1 MTSTT
6 QRLFALLGTLVLLPH
21 IVAAQSLTGV
31 IIGSVRDAQGGV
43 LAGAVVRVTSPALI
57 GRELKTVTTEK
68 GQLRF
73 PALPP
78 GSYSLDIQMTG
89 FAAYHEDDI
98 LISAGATIERS
109 AVLHLAGIAESVTVQ
124 GAGSR
129 IEARSSG
136 LETRFGSDDLRAI
149 PTGRFSMFD
158 LVKTAPGISPTS
170 PASGTTA
177 NLSVTSVSALGSGV
191 NENQFLIDGTNFTC
205 PCSGVA
211 RSEPGIDFI
220 QEVQIQSIGASAEYG
235 NLQGAVINVITRQGS
250 ETFQYDASYYGQ
262 SSALTSQ
269 PVVLPVAAGSQPT
282 SGYVRGQYRDF
293 TTNLGGPAVRDRLW
307 VFGGYQYLRDYD
319 SQPGVDPRFPRTYE
333 QDKGFGKLTWRLAP
347 GMQLMQSVHV
357 EAWVNPPPPTIATPF
372 EATTRNH
379 ATVPAITFGHLTHTT
394 SPNTVWDARVGRFVV
409 DEERPPSTG
418 DLTTASHFDR
428 ATGVTTGAPQT
439 FGERNYFRTTAKA
452 TITHY
457 QTGLFSA
464 DHQWKLGGSFERGEH
479 RHGTVIP
486 TGVRFVDNG
495 GRPFQSIARDP
506 FPDGGLSNTIS
517 LFASD
522 AVTTGERVTI
532 NLGVRYDHSRAVS
545 QDLHT
550 LDLRG
555 RDTDAIIPGLGTLY
569 TWNTLS
575 PRVGVTA
582 KMSSDGRTMLRASY
596 GRFTQGVLTGEFGS
610 FHTGVSPITTMAF
623 DVATGGYTSLVSV
636 VDPKTQ
642 LRLDPDIRAPHSD
655 EYSIGVDRELG
666 RDLAVAV
673 AYVHKDGTDFIGW
686 TEVGGQYR
694 EETRTLPDGG
704 ALPVLVL
711 ANSPSARRFLLT
723 NPEGY
728 SLAYNGLV
736 ATLEKRIS
744 SGWRAFGS
752 YSYSRASGLQVSSG
766 TSAAGEQLSTLTSSG
781 VFGQDPND
789 LHNARGRLASDRPHM
804 LRVMSSL
811 DLPGTGV
818 VIAANFRYFSG
829 KPWAASTQGT
839 LPQGDRRILLEA
851 PGSRRLS
858 SQSLLDVRLSR
869 ALRFGRTDRIEL
881 LMDVLNLLNDTAEEA
896 LATDN
901 FFSATFGQ
909 PTVFMNPR
917 RVMLAARLNVGR

>member
-1 MTSTT
+1 
-6 QRLFALLGTLVLLPH
+6 
-21 IVAAQSLTGV
+21 
-31 IIGSVRDAQGGV
+31 
-43 LAGAVVRVTSPALI
+43 
-57 GRELKTVTTEK
+57 
-68 GQLRF
+68 
-73 PALPP
+73 
-78 GSYSLDIQMTG
+78 
-89 FAAYHEDDI
+89 
-98 LISAGATIERS
+98 
-109 AVLHLAGIAESVTVQ
+109 
-124 GAGSR
+124 
-129 IEARSSG
+129 
-136 LETRFGSDDLRAI
+136 
-149 PTGRFSMFD
+149 
-158 LVKTAPGISPTS
+158 
-170 PASGTTA
+170 
-177 NLSVTSVSALGSGV
+177 
-191 NENQFLIDGTNFTC
+191 
-205 PCSGVA
+205 
-211 RSEPGIDFI
+211 
-220 QEVQIQSIGASAEYG
+220 
-235 NLQGAVINVITRQGS
+235 
-250 ETFQYDASYYGQ
+250 
-262 SSALTSQ
+262 
-269 PVVLPVAAGSQPT
+269 
-282 SGYVRGQYRDF
+282 
-293 TTNLGGPAVRDRLW
+293 
-307 VFGGYQYLRDYD
+307 
-319 SQPGVDPRFPRTYE
+319 
-333 QDKGFGKLTWRLAP
+333 
-347 GMQLMQSVHV
+347 
-357 EAWVNPPPPTIATPF
+357 
-372 EATTRNH
+372 
-379 ATVPAITFGHLTHTT
+379 
-394 SPNTVWDARVGRFVV
+394 
-409 DEERPPSTG
+409 
-418 DLTTASHFDR
+418 
-428 ATGVTTGAPQT
+428 
-439 FGERNYFRTTAKA
+439 
-452 TITHY
+452 
-457 QTGLFSA
+457 
-464 DHQWKLGGSFERGEH
+464 
-479 RHGTVIP
+479 
-486 TGVRFVDNG
+486 
-495 GRPFQSIARDP
+495 
-506 FPDGGLSNTIS
+506 
-517 LFASD
+517 
-522 AVTTGERVTI
+522 
-532 NLGVRYDHSRAVS
+532 
-545 QDLHT
+545 
-550 LDLRG
+550 
-555 RDTDAIIPGLGTLY
+555 
-569 TWNTLS
+569 
-575 PRVGVTA
+575 
-582 KMSSDGRTMLRASY
+582 
-596 GRFTQGVLTGEFGS
+596 
-610 FHTGVSPITTMAF
+610 MAF

-744 SGWRAFGS
+744 RGWRAFGS

-829 KPWAASTQGT
+829 KPWAASTQVT